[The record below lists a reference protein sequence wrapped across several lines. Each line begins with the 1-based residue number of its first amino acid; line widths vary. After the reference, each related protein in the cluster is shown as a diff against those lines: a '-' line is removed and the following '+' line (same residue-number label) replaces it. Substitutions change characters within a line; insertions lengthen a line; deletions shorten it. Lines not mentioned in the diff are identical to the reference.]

1 MQQVLAFSTMV
12 HNIGCAAFV
21 VGVPTGVS
29 SKPGYVHCMSACAC
43 ACARHVQ
50 RMCTVHA
57 RHACARHVHGMCTAC
72 ARHEQCVGICSTPP
86 LSDNSCWDDGNP
98 IRAGY
103 LRDHGREAVYAGCPP
118 FSPPLPSPPPSPP
131 HSDRQRRLRS
141 DGGDNQRG
149 RLASNTSSGHYSGG
163 KVHIACACA
172 CACACT

>member
-1 MQQVLAFSTMV
+1 MLTLHGECNRCSPSRLWCITS
-12 HNIGCAAFV
+12 AAR
-21 VGVPTGVS
+21 PS
-29 SKPGYVHCMSACAC
+29 SSACLPAC
-43 ACARHVQ
+43 LPSQGMCTACRHVHVHVHG
-50 RMCTVHA
+50 MCKGCSRYTHGM
-57 RHACARHVHGMCTAC
+57 HVHGMCTAC
-72 ARHEQCVGICSTPP
+72 ARHVQCVGICSTPP

-172 CACACT
+172 CT